1 MVHKNV
7 YRDCVK
13 HVSMQRYH
21 IAQWQDGFRSTAI
34 QDDLTWRTTQLLDYG
49 LFAKVKEPLRGIRYN
64 TRHKFI
70 RDIWRSIRNINKDG
84 RADCVRRLPNTWQKV
99 INKGMT
105 TLKVHKCCT
114 TVNKAMPKI
123 SNGCHY
129 LLMSVLYNLIT
140 VIFPILC

>member
-1 MVHKNV
+1 MPVPAGATSSSIKCMYTTKCYRFHLIYVHVITISSPNWK
-7 YRDCVK
+7 K
-13 HVSMQRYH
+13 SLQR
-21 IAQWQDGFRSTAI
+21 T
-34 QDDLTWRTTQLLDYG
+34 
-49 LFAKVKEPLRGIRYN
+49 RYN
-64 TRHKFI
+64 TREELI
-70 RDIWRSIRNINKDG
+70 RAIGQSIQNINKDG
-84 RADCVRRLPNTWQKV
+84 CTDCVRHLPNTWQKV